1 MENKSSSSGSSTPLE
16 QLRAACPLVNRQI
29 YLANCSQGPQSLP
42 VRSAIEAFLDQWERL
57 GMHWNGWIAEVEQA
71 RAAFAALI
79 GAEIEDIAV
88 GTSVSQLTASV
99 ASALMQPGAQRRRIL
114 SSVVEFPGVAQAW
127 HAATRAGDGWTLEVI
142 TGEEREA
149 VPVARLAAE
158 RALLPEP
165 FTSPAVVIGA
175 EQVIPAL
182 NEETA
187 LVSLPL
193 VSYTNGALLD
203 VQQVVEAA
211 HAQDTLVFLDAYQ
224 AVGSVP
230 INVQESK
237 VDFLVAG
244 ALKYLLSVAGIA
256 FLYVRP
262 ALRERFTPSITGW
275 FGRGNPFDFNP
286 VGLEYASAASRFDL
300 GTPPLVNAFAARAGM
315 ELILQTGV
323 EGIKS
328 HLDQLTERALHL
340 AADYQLT
347 IFGPDTP
354 ARKGAILAVDAGSVD
369 DAHTLEGKLR
379 QRGVIVS
386 ARGNAL
392 RLAPHGFTQE
402 QELEQALAVVA
413 ELLGAG
419 AA

>member
-1 MENKSSSSGSSTPLE
+1 MENKSSPSVLLTPLE
-16 QLRAACPLVNRQI
+16 QLRAACPLVNQQI

-42 VRSAIEAFLDQWERL
+42 VRGAIEAFLDQWERL
-57 GMHWNGWIAEVEQA
+57 GMHWNGWIEEVEQA

-79 GAEIEDIAV
+79 GAQKEDIAI
-88 GTSVSQLTASV
+88 GASVSQLTASV
-99 ASALMQPGAQRRRIL
+99 ASALMQPGARRRRIL

-127 HAATRAGDGWTLEVI
+127 HAAARAGDGWTLDVI

-149 VPVARLAAE
+149 APVASLAAE

-203 VQQVVEAA
+203 VQQVVETA

-230 INVQESK
+230 INVQESE

-262 ALRERFTPSITGW
+262 ALRERFTPTITGW

-300 GTPPLVNAFAARAGM
+300 GTPPLINAFAARAGL

-328 HLDQLTERALHL
+328 HLDRLTARALQQ
-340 AADYQLT
+340 AAACRLT

-354 ARKGAILAVDAGSVD
+354 ARKGAILAVDAGTVD
-369 DAHTLEGKLR
+369 RAHELEAKLR
-379 QRGVIVS
+379 QRGVIAS

-413 ELLGAG
+413 ELMGAG
-419 AA
+419 SA